1 MNRSIT
7 FCVLDVICI
16 IKVSNIA
23 VEMDTLVSA
32 FTQMDIYE
40 QKKTN
45 NQPVID
51 TTIQMRQIMFQICI
65 ENNQL
70 KQQVKQLKM
79 LLQSQQPIIP
89 HWVR

>member
-1 MNRSIT
+1 MH
-7 FCVLDVICI
+7 VICI

-70 KQQVKQLKM
+70 KQQVT
-79 LLQSQQPIIP
+79 
-89 HWVR
+89 

>member
-1 MNRSIT
+1 LNRSIT